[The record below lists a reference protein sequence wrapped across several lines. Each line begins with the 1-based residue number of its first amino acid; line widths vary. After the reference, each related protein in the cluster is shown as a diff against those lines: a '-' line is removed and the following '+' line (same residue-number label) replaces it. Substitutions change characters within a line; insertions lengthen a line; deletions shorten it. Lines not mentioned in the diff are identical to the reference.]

1 MPNFPAFL
9 DLRGR
14 RCLVVGAGRVGARK
28 IRRLVHCRANP
39 LEVVAP
45 QPDQSLTTDPQICRA
60 ITLHQRPYDS
70 GDLHG
75 AFLVVASTS
84 NPELNTRIGR
94 LCQEKDI
101 LCNVVDQPELC
112 SLVWPSL
119 ISQGELQIAVSTG
132 GASPA
137 LARRIRR
144 ELDQIFGPEYEIW
157 LTVLQRLRPY
167 IIARSRPQTENAV
180 LFRSLTDQELLEA
193 ISRADGPGLLAL
205 LEERLPQ
212 DLHSFAREV
221 LHELELAP

>member
-14 RCLVVGAGRVGARK
+14 RCLVVGAGRVGTRK
-28 IRRLVHCRANP
+28 IRRLVHCRAHP
-39 LEVVAP
+39 LEVVEP
-45 QPDQSLTTDPQICRA
+45 QPDKSLTKDPQICGA
-60 ITLHQRPYDS
+60 ITLHRRPYDP
-70 GDLHG
+70 GDLPG

-101 LCNVVDQPELC
+101 LCNVVDHPELC

-119 ISQGELQIAVSTG
+119 ISKGDLQIAVSTG

-137 LARRIRR
+137 LARRIQR
-144 ELDQIFGPEYEIW
+144 ELDHTFGPEYETW
-157 LTVLQRLRPY
+157 LNLLQMLRPY
-167 IIARSRPQTENAV
+167 IIARSRPQTENAAI
-180 LFRSLTDQELLEA
+180 FRSLTDQELLEA
-193 ISRADGPGLLAL
+193 ISRANGSRLLAL

-221 LHELELAP
+221 LHELEFVL